1 MPGRRRKQ
9 RNCVKHCHVAEQS
22 NLKAAL
28 AVFWSFL
35 GVRKRRDYDTDA
47 QDLTLAQVV
56 IAGLI
61 GGVIFVVT
69 MLLVVYLVLKFVK

>member
-1 MPGRRRKQ
+1 M
-9 RNCVKHCHVAEQS
+9 AEMTP
-22 NLKAAL
+22 LKAAL

-47 QDLTLAQVV
+47 QSLTPAQVV

-61 GGVIFVVT
+61 GGVIFVLS
-69 MLLVVYLVLKFVK
+69 MILIVYWVLKFVK

>member
-1 MPGRRRKQ
+1 M
-9 RNCVKHCHVAEQS
+9 AERS
-22 NLKAAL
+22 HLKATL

-35 GVRKRRDYDTDA
+35 GVRKLRDYDTDS
-47 QDLTLAQVV
+47 QDLTPMQVV

-61 GGVIFVVT
+61 GGVTFILT

>member
-1 MPGRRRKQ
+1 M
-9 RNCVKHCHVAEQS
+9 AEK
-22 NLKAAL
+22 NNVKAAF

-35 GVRKRRDYDTDA
+35 GVRKRRDYDSDA
-47 QDLTLAQVV
+47 QDLTPAQVV

-61 GGVIFVVT
+61 GGVTFILT

>member
-1 MPGRRRKQ
+1 M
-9 RNCVKHCHVAEQS
+9 AERS
-22 NLKAAL
+22 HLKAAL

-35 GVRKRRDYDTDA
+35 GVRKRRDYDTDS
-47 QDLTLAQVV
+47 QDLTPKQVV

-61 GGVIFVVT
+61 GGVTFILT